1 MASQPPLST
10 KRDVQL
16 SGQPSPSRSCR
27 QSVHNHELGPQ
38 SKHGQ
43 TWRATFNSSMTSLSV
58 LDFAAA
64 FRSAARAAAAAF
76 RATAFSR
83 AACFRWSCDF
93 CCDALISGGAGGLSP
108 TADSAPTSER
118 WKLSSSSPRTP
129 AASSLASWSS
139 CKGDPRR
146 GSGGEKPMQCQ
157 ACMTDLLDGRYW
169 HLLGADRLHSTC
181 SGQHQ

>member
-10 KRDVQL
+10 RRDVQL

-27 QSVHNHELGPQ
+27 QSVQNHELGPQ

-76 RATAFSR
+76 RAAAFSR
-83 AACFRWSCDF
+83 ATCFRWPCDF

-108 TADSAPTSER
+108 ISDAASTSER

-129 AASSLASWSS
+129 AACSRAAWSS
-139 CKGDPRR
+139 CNKGTSDAVQEGRNQCSAACMYDRPPRR
-146 GSGGEKPMQCQ
+146 QILASP
-157 ACMTDLLDGRYW
+157 R
-169 HLLGADRLHSTC
+169 R
-181 SGQHQ
+181 